1 MRIGGRIGRSGLAAL
16 VITLAAGVW
25 MAAKP
30 TAKAAARGTARAP
43 QAMAA
48 KPAAQ
53 GKTAG
58 EVFKNLKVLNDI
70 PANQLF
76 PTMHFVAHSL
86 GVRCEF
92 CHVAGDFASDAKPH
106 KRRAREMM
114 RMVEGIDRDNFHGFP
129 AVSCYTCHQGSPHPV
144 SAPPLAGITTVEGA
158 KVPAGETAK
167 TIYQKYLAAIG
178 GQAAIASAPGLVAE
192 GTAKKMNGE
201 TAAVRASWTAA
212 GQTAWTQGPER
223 QLRALG
229 AELVPALDLMQ
240 RYPQM
245 DLGPAVKID
254 GNLVYPVTA
263 FGPHGVVK
271 VYFDAAT
278 GLVRRVETF
287 QRLAIGI
294 QGQGVDYSGYEATGG
309 LQVPR
314 EIQLL
319 GTRQRTEIHL
329 SSVQPA
335 G

>member
-192 GTAKKMNGE
+192 GSVKKMNGQ
-201 TAAVRASWTAA
+201 TAPVRASWTAA
-212 GQTAWTQGPER
+212 GQTEWTDGPAR

-229 AELVPALDLMQ
+229 AQLIPALDLAG
-240 RYPQM
+240 RYPHM
-245 DLGPAVKID
+245 ELGAAVKID
-254 GNLVYPVTA
+254 GQLAYPVMA
-263 FGPHGVVK
+263 FGPHGMEE
-271 VYFDAAT
+271 VYFDAST
-278 GLVRRVETF
+278 GLVRRIETF
-287 QRLAIGI
+287 QRLAIGM
-294 QGQGVDYSGYEATGG
+294 QGQGVDYGGYAPVHGVM
-309 LQVPR
+309 VPR
-314 EIQLL
+314 DIALL
-319 GTRQRTEIHL
+319 GARSRSTIQIT
-329 SSVQPA
+329 SVRA
-335 G
+335 N